1 MAGLVR
7 SAADQEMRRCLRDA
21 ERALRRAADLCGRV
35 VQANH
40 KAEKERSVSRQA
52 LHTQRDLEQILG
64 RIAAIGHIAPLGGE
78 PDLTPEAE
86 RNRLN
91 REAPAKKR
99 AAKHPLKARTDY
111 GTEE

>member
-21 ERALRRAADLCGRV
+21 ERALRRAADVCAQV
-35 VQANH
+35 VRDNH
-40 KAEKERSVSRQA
+40 KADKERAASKHA
-52 LHTQRDLEQILG
+52 MNTQRDIEQILG

-78 PDLTPEAE
+78 PDLISEAE
-86 RNRLN
+86 RNRTY
-91 REAPAKKR
+91 REAQAKKR
-99 AAKHPLKARTDY
+99 AARHPLKVTTDY

>member
-21 ERALRRAADLCGRV
+21 ERALRRAADVCGRV
-35 VQANH
+35 VMDNK
-40 KAEKERSVSRQA
+40 KAERERSVSRQA
-52 LHTQRDLEQILG
+52 LSTQREIDQILG
-64 RIAAIGHIAPLGGE
+64 RIASIGHIAPLGGE

-91 REAPAKKR
+91 REAQAKKR